1 MRVSTPRWG
10 AALVSASLLALASR
24 ANAAT
29 INVPAGGDLQ
39 AAINAAQPGD
49 VITLAPGAAYIGN
62 FVLPNKGSL
71 SDSITIR
78 SATPDALLPG
88 PKVRITPASAAQLPK
103 ISSPNSVS
111 ALRTAAG
118 ANHYQ
123 LMFLEFQANNKG
135 YGDIIEFGQGDSTQ
149 TTLAQVPY
157 ALVVDRVYVHGDPI
171 MGQKRG
177 IALNSRDTTIVN
189 SYISDCKAVGQE
201 AQAISGFNGPGNY
214 DIENNYLEGS
224 TQSFLL
230 GGADPMI
237 PNLVTTN
244 VTFRG
249 NYLSK
254 PVAWRGPI
262 IATPANVATTVVASG
277 GSLAPGTYTYKVAAR
292 VPAGQ
297 TTQANS
303 TPSPEVSAT
312 VVVGGAGVTIAWT
325 PVVGAVDYVVYGRT
339 AGSEN
344 LYWTTT
350 NPYFTDTG
358 AAGKSGTA
366 PSATLWYVKNLF
378 ELKNAQD
385 VLVEGNVMEN
395 LWVAAQPGYSV
406 LFTPRNQGGTAPW
419 AVVQRVTFQHNVVRH
434 VSGVVNILGTD
445 NLAPSQ
451 QTNHIIV
458 RDNVFDDVNT
468 TWGSGARPFQIGD
481 GADSVTI
488 DHNTVISN
496 DSSIVWLYGAPSTNV
511 AYTNNMSAH
520 NTYGIMGSNSSS
532 GSASIN
538 AYLPGALVGGNVL
551 AGGTASRYPTGN
563 FFPTVAAWQ
572 SNFVNYVGG
581 DYRLVATSPYRNA
594 ATDGLDLGANIDA
607 INGFAAVA
615 IAGDATIA
623 PGSNHVQIISSTL
636 PDAMLNQTYTQPVTC
651 TGGLAPCAWQIATSL
666 LPAGLGFDTT
676 TGSVTGTPSAVQT
689 GTVTVTAYDPTWP
702 SNATTATLTV
712 TVDPPPFVLTM
723 PAAPVAQVG
732 SAYQMTPW
740 VSGTLGTATWSVTSG
755 VLPSG
760 IGLDATCGA
769 IRGSATQ
776 WGTST
781 AVVQVADSFSPTRTA
796 AQPVTIT
803 VSPSPLTVTTTTLAS
818 GVYQQP
824 YDASLVATGGTG
836 SVAWSLAGGAL
847 PSGLTLSA
855 DGTIAGT
862 PTSMGATTFTVQ
874 ATDTNWPTNIATAA
888 VSVVMSAPT
897 FTASLPA
904 APAGQVGVAYQSAG
918 GTTAGAVGTATWS
931 GALPAGLVL
940 NAATGSIGGT
950 PTTFGSFTVT
960 LQATDSYDTSRVA
973 SVVETISIAPAPLA
987 IAAATLADG
996 NVHVAYTAALAA
1008 NGGTG
1013 MTTWAVT
1020 GGSLPAGLTLGAN
1033 GVISGTPTV
1042 VGSFTFSAQATD
1054 AGWAGNVAAA
1064 SFTMTVHAPEIVLYA
1079 LDATKIA
1086 GTWSL
1091 VADTTAAGGTRIWNP
1106 DKGAA
1111 KLNTPLAN
1119 PANYFE
1125 MTFQA
1130 EAGVAY
1136 HFWLRGKADNNYWGN
1151 DSVMIQFGN
1160 SVDGNG
1166 APMYRIGTTTG
1177 GDVNLE
1183 DCSGCGESGWGWQDN
1198 GWGVNVFGP
1207 DIYFA
1212 QSGTQT
1218 LRVQV
1223 KEDGFSIDQIVL
1235 SADKYHHLSP
1245 GALKNDTV
1253 ILSR

>member
-49 VITLAPGAAYIGN
+49 VITLAPGAAYVGN

-71 SDSITIR
+71 SDYITIR
-78 SATPDALLPG
+78 SAAPDATLPG
-88 PKVRITPASAAQLPK
+88 PKVRITPATAALLPK
-103 ISSPNSVS
+103 IYSPNSVS
-111 ALRTAAG
+111 ALRTTAG

-135 YGDIIEFGQGDSTQ
+135 YGDIIELGQGDSTQ
-149 TTLAQVPY
+149 TTLAQAPY

-177 IALNSRDTTIVN
+177 IALHSRDTTIVN
-189 SYISDCKAVGQE
+189 SYIADCKAVGQE

-230 GGADPMI
+230 GGADPTI

-262 IATPANVATTVVASG
+262 IATPANVAAVIVANG
-277 GSLAPGTYTYKVAAR
+277 GSLAAGTYTYKVAAR

-303 TPSPEVSAT
+303 MPSSEVSAT
-312 VVVGGAGVTIAWT
+312 VAVGGAGVTIAWT

-344 LYWTTT
+344 VYWTTT

-406 LFTPRNQGGTAPW
+406 LFTPRNQGGTATW
-419 AVVQRVTFQHNVVRH
+419 AVVQRVTFQHNLVRH

-445 NLAPSQ
+445 NVSPSQ
-451 QTNHIIV
+451 RTNNIVV

-481 GADSVTI
+481 GPDTVTI

-496 DSSIVWLYGAPSTNV
+496 DSSIVWLYGTQSTNV

-520 NTYGIMGSNSSS
+520 NTYGIMGSGSSS
-532 GSASIN
+532 GSTSIN
-538 AYLPGALVGGNVL
+538 AYLPGAVVAGNVL
-551 AGGTASRYPTGN
+551 AGGTASRYPSGN
-563 FFPTVAAWQ
+563 FFPAVAAWQ
-572 SNFVNYVGG
+572 SNFVNYVAG
-581 DYRLVATSPYRNA
+581 DYRLAATSPYKNA

-607 INGFAAVA
+607 INSFAAVA

-623 PGSNHVQIISSTL
+623 PGSNRVQITTSTL
-636 PDAMLNQTYTQPVTC
+636 PDAMLNQAYAQAISC
-651 TGGLAPCAWQIATSL
+651 SGGLGSCAWQIATSL
-666 LPAGLGFDTT
+666 LPQGVAFDTV
-676 TGSVTGTPSAVQT
+676 TGSVAGTPTAVQT
-689 GTVTVTAYDPTWP
+689 GNVTITAYDPTWP
-702 SNATTATLTV
+702 SNAASATLTL

-723 PAAPVAQVG
+723 PAAPVGQLGSTYQV
-732 SAYQMTPW
+732 TPS
-740 VSGTLGTATWSVTSG
+740 VSGTLGTASWTIVSG
-755 VLPSG
+755 DLPAGVS
-760 IGLDATCGA
+760 LDALSGA
-769 IRGSATQ
+769 IVGTPSQ
-776 WGTST
+776 WGTTT
-781 AVVQVADSFSPTRTA
+781 AVVQATDSFGPTRTA

-803 VSPSPLTVTTTTLAS
+803 VAPTAILVTPPALAA

-824 YDASLVATGGTG
+824 YSASLAASGGTG
-836 SVAWSLAGGAL
+836 SVAWSLAGGAM
-847 PSGLTLSA
+847 PSGLTLNA

-862 PTSMGATTFTVQ
+862 PTSMGATTFTLQ
-874 ATDTNWPTNIATAA
+874 ATDTNWPTNVATAA
-888 VSVVMSAPT
+888 VTVAINAPT

-904 APAGQVGVAYQSAG
+904 VPAGQVGVAYQSAA
-918 GTTAGAVGTATWS
+918 GTTAGAVGTVTWS

-940 NAATGSIGGT
+940 NAANGSIGGT
-950 PTTFGSFTVT
+950 PSAFGSFTVT
-960 LQATDSYDTSRVA
+960 LQASDSYDASRVA
-973 SVVETISIAPAPLA
+973 SVVGTISIAPAPLA
-987 IAAATLADG
+987 IASAAVADG
-996 NVHVAYTAALAA
+996 CVRVAYLAALAA

-1013 MTTWAVT
+1013 MTAWTVT

-1033 GVISGTPTV
+1033 GVISGAPTTI
-1042 VGSFTFSAQATD
+1042 GSYSFIVQASD
-1054 AGWAGNVAAA
+1054 AGWAGNVASAPV
-1064 SFTMTVHAPEIVLYA
+1064 TMTVHAREVVLYA
-1079 LDATKIA
+1079 SDATQIA

-1091 VADTTAAGGTRIWNP
+1091 VADATAAGGTRIWNP

-1160 SVDGNG
+1160 SVDANG

-1223 KEDGFSIDQIVL
+1223 KEGGFSIDQIVL
-1235 SADKYHHLSP
+1235 SASKYLKTSP